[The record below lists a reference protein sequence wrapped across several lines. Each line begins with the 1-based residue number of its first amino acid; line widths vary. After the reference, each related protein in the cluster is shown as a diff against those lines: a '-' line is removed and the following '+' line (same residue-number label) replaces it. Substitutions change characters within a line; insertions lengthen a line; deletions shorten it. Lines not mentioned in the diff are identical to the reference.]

1 VTNQRKADWFIR
13 LLAGLSRLPLP
24 LVHGLGWLLG
34 HVYVLFPSRDRRIT
48 WVNLGIAFPELTIWQ
63 RWRLMCLFFAEL
75 GKTACELGWMWLAKP
90 EILFA
95 QIKQVKGLH
104 LMEAALVQQKGVLLL
119 TPHFGAWEL
128 AGLFWASTHGMT
140 NLYQPS
146 DYPEIE
152 DFVRQA
158 RQRTG
163 AKLVP
168 TDMSGVR
175 ALLAT
180 LKQNQ
185 IAGILPDQDP
195 GENGGEYAPFFA
207 LPAYTM
213 VLAGRLASKSQAP
226 VLFTWCERLSWGR
239 GYCLHVLPA
248 SDAIASKDLAASA
261 QAMNADI
268 ARYVAQCPQQY
279 IWNYKRWKRQAD
291 GSDVYESC

>member
-1 VTNQRKADWFIR
+1 MTNQRKALWFTR
-13 LLAGLSRLPLP
+13 LLTGLSRLPLP

-34 HVYVLFPSRDRRIT
+34 HVYLLFPSRDRRVT
-48 WVNLGIAFPELTIWQ
+48 WVNLGIAFPDLTVWQ
-63 RWRLMCLFFAEL
+63 RVQLMRRFFVEL
-75 GKTACELGWMWLAKP
+75 GKTACELGWMWVATP
-90 EILFA
+90 EKLFS
-95 QIKQVKGLH
+95 QIKQVKGLQ
-104 LMEAALVQQKGVLLL
+104 LMEAAVAEGKGVLLL

-128 AGLFWASTHGMT
+128 AGLFWASTQGMAS
-140 NLYQPS
+140 LYQPS

-152 DFVRQA
+152 DFVRSA

-175 ALLAT
+175 ALLST
-180 LKQNQ
+180 LKHNQ
-185 IAGILPDQDP
+185 IAGMLPDQDP
-195 GENGGEYAPFFA
+195 GDNGGEYVPFFG

-213 VLAGRLASKSQAP
+213 ILAGRLASKSQAP
-226 VLFTWCERLSWGR
+226 MLFTWCERLPWGQ

-248 SDAIASKDLAASA
+248 SEAITSADSIASA

-268 ARYVAQCPQQY
+268 ARYVATCPEQY

-291 GSDVYESC
+291 GKDVYESC